1 VPRLPGLGAQTIS
14 ISAGELCSERQG
26 ALSPN
31 QRALAVLWGGGGGGG
46 GRVHGQKA
54 TTRLGMQKPR
64 ITAIYEFLAR
74 SAAAILK
81 GSILRETS

>member
-1 VPRLPGLGAQTIS
+1 MLRLSVFQPESYVARGRVHYHQIR
-14 ISAGELCSERQG
+14 ELWRYS
-26 ALSPN
+26 
-31 QRALAVLWGGGGGGG
+31 GGGGGG